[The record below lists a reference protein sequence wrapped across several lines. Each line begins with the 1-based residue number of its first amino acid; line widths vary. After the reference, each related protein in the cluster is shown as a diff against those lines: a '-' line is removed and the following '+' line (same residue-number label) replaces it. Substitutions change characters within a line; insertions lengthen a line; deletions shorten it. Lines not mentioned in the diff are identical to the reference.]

1 MKVNFLGLL
10 KWSSA
15 HDYLR
20 PSGVVQ
26 DGYMQTVYTSGTV
39 EGFMAP
45 YTTDAFNTSEVGWF
59 GRADQIIITKST
71 LNIDDIIDDLW
82 KVIEEV
88 EVIDLIGINIYSLKK
103 EV

>member
-15 HDYLR
+15 HDYIR
-20 PSGVVQ
+20 PSGVVE

-39 EGFMAP
+39 QGFIVP
-45 YTTDAFNTSEVGWF
+45 YTTDVFNVSEVGWF
-59 GRADQIIITKST
+59 SRADQIFLTKEVLSV
-71 LNIDDIIDDLW
+71 DDVLDDVW
-82 KVIEEV
+82 KVMEEV

-103 EV
+103 AV